1 MLLVRFV
8 SEAKVIDR
16 HSNNCSLTK
25 SDKSGIQNIVQPSM
39 FLYLSLPVAV
49 SHSRYILVILHTVRK
64 KECSFQE
71 ILRVYL
77 AVYKTGECQGIINVN
92 RPQLFID
99 KRDKQMFND

>member
-49 SHSRYILVILHTVRK
+49 SHCRYILVILHTVRK
-64 KECSFQE
+64 KGVLFSGNFTSLFSCLQ
-71 ILRVYL
+71 
-77 AVYKTGECQGIINVN
+77 N
-92 RPQLFID
+92 RRMSGNN
-99 KRDKQMFND
+99 KRKSSSAFHRQTIQADVQ